1 MVEPKKDSAIFTTF
15 DSSKGLERP
24 ICVVFDWSYWY
35 YGWRLQQYDTN
46 PTIIKN
52 IFAVAA
58 SRGKRKIIF
67 LNEYYDLLNEHEL
80 KNDLTIEEQLVR
92 WYRISDM
99 FEHKFSEHL
108 TDVYNCLEVD
118 LIDIRDNSTI
128 NIKQNDYLIDLSP
141 CIGIYQ
147 EASYFNSYNIKKE
160 IEFQLIKGSKWE
172 EIYKKDFVVQRDTV
186 NDLIL
191 FLTAMETNQMRYI
204 KQAATDFVNEHE
216 KKLIHNRISTMLGR
230 NEIVQEG
237 CGLVFRNH
245 LNNYE
250 MRIFGLADVVKDDT
264 VYELK
269 FVNEL
274 SQNNF
279 LQTAMYMFAL
289 NLDKGILWNV
299 KNNTAYNIKIKDK
312 NDFANKVALAI
323 SKGNFKIDINNINYD
338 APWIKNDYKKG
349 EYGETI
355 TEDSNI
361 AVIDVE
367 TNFFNEVVSIG
378 VAIADKNNFKLV
390 DQNYWLIGE
399 REQSPSMYSNVYHIP
414 ELEKYGIKDYVV
426 NTYEE
431 AVGKLIEF
439 LDYYNISD
447 LFSYTKYD
455 YNHLPELHN
464 LYKWFDISIPARN
477 VNTNDFIPKN
487 SPTHKSGALIRNWG
501 VEPTY
506 RLLSGNNQYSEVHNA
521 LLDAIDELK
530 IMQMLELTHEGFV
543 TNSRIKRIT
552 KNDESA
558 YKIAYDKNLYKLEL
572 PVFDYNNNYQASNST
587 QISEVHD
594 EYVAS
599 EKHIFVESNY
609 VIAKNSSKTEYRFDN
624 YVQQNDNKQISL
636 NVTEKNNPYTNQIL
650 TEKNLMLS
658 EDIVRSEN
666 KHKPASQA
674 DLNSRKSIKES
685 LKKRKKENSQSDVNN
700 IFYYCCTSD
709 FISSFNSEIY

>member
-1 MVEPKKDSAIFTTF
+1 
-15 DSSKGLERP
+15 
-24 ICVVFDWSYWY
+24 
-35 YGWRLQQYDTN
+35 
-46 PTIIKN
+46 
-52 IFAVAA
+52 
-58 SRGKRKIIF
+58 
-67 LNEYYDLLNEHEL
+67 
-80 KNDLTIEEQLVR
+80 
-92 WYRISDM
+92 
-99 FEHKFSEHL
+99 
-108 TDVYNCLEVD
+108 
-118 LIDIRDNSTI
+118 
-128 NIKQNDYLIDLSP
+128 
-141 CIGIYQ
+141 
-147 EASYFNSYNIKKE
+147 
-160 IEFQLIKGSKWE
+160 
-172 EIYKKDFVVQRDTV
+172 
-186 NDLIL
+186 
-191 FLTAMETNQMRYI
+191 
-204 KQAATDFVNEHE
+204 
-216 KKLIHNRISTMLGR
+216 
-230 NEIVQEG
+230 
-237 CGLVFRNH
+237 
-245 LNNYE
+245 
-250 MRIFGLADVVKDDT
+250 
-264 VYELK
+264 
-269 FVNEL
+269 
-274 SQNNF
+274 
-279 LQTAMYMFAL
+279 MYMFAL

>member
-609 VIAKNSSKTEYRFDN
+609 
-624 YVQQNDNKQISL
+624 
-636 NVTEKNNPYTNQIL
+636 TNQIL

>member
-1 MVEPKKDSAIFTTF
+1 M
-15 DSSKGLERP
+15 
-24 ICVVFDWSYWY
+24 
-35 YGWRLQQYDTN
+35 QQ
-46 PTIIKN
+46 
-52 IFAVAA
+52 AEA
-58 SRGKRKIIF
+58 KRKIIF

-338 APWIKNDYKKG
+338 APWIKNDYKKD